1 MKTRRIAGRGRVRH
15 GWLVNWI
22 AYVAGAAL
30 ALAAADVF
38 VKLAAGRLP
47 DSLGML
53 LYGTVPFVTGLIWY
67 AVDRSRGST
76 PPADGAA
83 VGFALAVGVTFTL
96 VTFALY
102 AAFRHGAPI
111 SLVSP
116 AVRLGGVLVASVV
129 GFLLWN
135 EPFTPR
141 FGAGLVLCGAG
152 VYLMVGR

>member
-1 MKTRRIAGRGRVRH
+1 MV
-15 GWLVNWI
+15 
-22 AYVAGAAL
+22 GAAL

-53 LYGTVPFVTGLIWY
+53 LYGTVPFVTGLVWY
-67 AVDRSRGST
+67 GFDRARGVT
-76 PPADGAA
+76 QPVHGVAI
-83 VGFALAVGVTFTL
+83 GFALAVGVTFTL

-116 AVRLGGVLVASVV
+116 SVRLGGLLVASIV
-129 GFLLWN
+129 GVLLWN

-141 FGAGLVLCGAG
+141 YAAGLALSGLG
-152 VYLMVGR
+152 VYLILSR

>member
-1 MKTRRIAGRGRVRH
+1 M
-15 GWLVNWI
+15 
-22 AYVAGAAL
+22 AYVAGAAV

-53 LYGTVPFVTGLIWY
+53 LYGAVPFVTGLVWY
-67 AVDRSRGST
+67 AVDRGRGVAQ
-76 PPADGAA
+76 PFDAHA
-83 VGFALAVGVTFTL
+83 VIFALAVGVTFTL

-116 AVRLGGVLVASVV
+116 SVRLGGLLLASVV
-129 GFLLWN
+129 GFVLWH
-135 EPFTPR
+135 EPITPR
-141 FGAGLVLCGAG
+141 YAAGLLCSGLG
-152 VYLMVGR
+152 VYLILTR